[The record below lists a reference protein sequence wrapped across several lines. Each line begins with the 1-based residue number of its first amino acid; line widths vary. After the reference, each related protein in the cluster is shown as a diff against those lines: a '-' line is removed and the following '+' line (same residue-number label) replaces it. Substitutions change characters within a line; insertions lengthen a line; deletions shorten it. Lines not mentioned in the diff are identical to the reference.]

1 MCDFADAEVY
11 QQEFDPRAYLEM
23 FYNFG
28 ATDLLE
34 DILRFPLTHLM
45 KAFSSG
51 GVKGDTFLDIGS
63 GPCIHQLLSA
73 CDSFQEL
80 IASDCVDSNLR
91 EIERW
96 LKKDPGAYDW
106 RPAVKLICELE
117 GDRETCAEKEE
128 KLRGK
133 LKQLLKCDVT
143 KRNPLEPQVLPPV
156 DCALASFCLQ
166 VACKDQAA
174 YISALK
180 NINTLLKP
188 GGHLLVVETLGESTY
203 TVGQKVFFV
212 LNLNEG
218 FLRKAVRE
226 AGFALENLERL
237 QRADNSLQSST
248 DYETIVVIVARKV
261 NEVS

>member
-91 EIERW
+91 EIE
-96 LKKDPGAYDW
+96 
-106 RPAVKLICELE
+106 
-117 GDRETCAEKEE
+117 RETCAEKEE